1 MPGKYFDLALD
12 PTLGGATPSDILLP
26 SQKAVKTYIDNA
38 FNGMLSDWW
47 YGVEFD
53 TTDPSPTLTRIGKLD
68 LHIGLPIQDGMRRC
82 LVTDAGAVAY
92 LDAADSTLL
101 EDGTAADLTGAS
113 GQVMVEIPRHWR
125 KFEESGTVRQVKLSP
140 FPLQG
145 FTEVPKMYVSAYEA
159 ALDRTN
165 SKLASVVNTT
175 TDYRGGDN
183 TSSWDGTYRSLL
195 GMPVTNID
203 TTTFRT
209 YARARGTGWEM
220 YACEVHKI
228 IYWLFCVEYATF
240 NSQLA
245 FNSARTAVGY
255 MQGGLGN
262 GVTTIAIATWNTH
275 NSRNPMV
282 PCGVTNSLGNAT
294 GTVSYAVTASDDST
308 LITFSVP
315 SYRGIENPFG
325 HIWKMSDGAMMVSET
340 VDEVATPHFYVCPL
354 EEHASWASSKN
365 SYYVLKGTLP
375 TASGVYAKRHLFGE
389 DGEMVPDQAG
399 GTGTSATTYLCD
411 YFYITN
417 NSTRAVFFGGCAN
430 YGARAGLAFAATHY
444 DFSYA
449 YENYGSRLCYF
460 PF

>member
-1 MPGKYFDLALD
+1 MAKAFIDDTNLTNIANAIRTKLGVSDTYLPSEMADNIMLIGGDLA
-12 PTLGGATPSDILLP
+12 
-26 SQKAVKTYIDNA
+26 
-38 FNGMLSDWW
+38 
-47 YGVEFD
+47 YGVQWD
-53 TTDPSPTLTRIGKLD
+53 TENSSPTLTRIGNMMM
-68 LHIGLPIQDGMRRC
+68 HRILPIQSMMRRC
-82 LVTDAGAVAY
+82 LVTDAGVVTY
-92 LDAADSTLL
+92 LSENDTTKLA
-101 EDGTAADLTGAS
+101 DGTTADLTGAS

-125 KFEESGTVRQVKLSP
+125 KFVTNGTTRQVLLSIV
-140 FPLQG
+140 PLQG
-145 FTEVPKMYVSAYEA
+145 YQEVPTMYVSAYEA

-165 SKLASVVNTT
+165 LKLASVVNT
-175 TDYRGGDN
+175 DVQYRGGNN

-209 YARARGTGWEM
+209 YARNRGTGWEI
-220 YACEVHKI
+220 YAYEVQKTL
-228 IYWLFCVEYATF
+228 YWLFCVEYATF

-245 FNSARTAVGY
+245 LNSARTAVGY

-262 GVTTIAIATWNTH
+262 GVTTWNTTSW
-275 NSRNPMV
+275 NNYNGRNPII
-282 PCGVTNSLGNAT
+282 PCGTTNSLGNHT
-294 GTVSYAVTASDDST
+294 GVVSYAVPASGGGTA
-308 LITFSVP
+308 IIMSVP

-325 HIWKMSDGAMMVSET
+325 HIWKMTDGAMMVSET

-365 SYYVLKGTLP
+365 SHYVLKGTLP

-417 NSTRAVFFGGCAN
+417 SSTRAVFFGGYAGS
-430 YGARAGLAFAATHY
+430 GAAAGLANAYTY
-444 DFSYA
+444 DAFSRA
-449 YENYGSRLCYF
+449 SANCGSRLCYF